1 MSAKTSSLST
11 LLLSYTFS
19 LSICRQRHLLCQL
32 FFSVTH
38 SLYQYVGK
46 DIFFVNSSSQLHILF
61 INMSAKTSSLST
73 LLLSY
78 TFSLTICRQRHL
90 LCQLFFSVT
99 HSLYQYVGKDIF
111 FVNSSSQLHILFINM
126 TVKTPSLSTLLL
138 SYTFS
143 LSICRK
149 DIFFVNSSSQLHIL
163 FINMSAKTSSLSTLL
178 LSYTFSLT
186 ICRQRHLLCQLFF
199 SVTHSL

>member
-1 MSAKTSSLST
+1 
-11 LLLSYTFS
+11 
-19 LSICRQRHLLCQL
+19 
-32 FFSVTH
+32 
-38 SLYQYVGK
+38 
-46 DIFFVNSSSQLHILF
+46 
-61 INMSAKTSSLST
+61 MSAKTSSLST

-111 FVNSSSQLHILFINM
+111 FVNSSSQLHILFNNM
-126 TVKTPSLSTLLL
+126 SAKTSSLSTLLL

-163 FINMSAKTSSLSTLL
+163 FNNMSAKTSSLSTLL

-186 ICRQRHLLCQLFF
+186 ICRKDIFFVNSSSQLHILFINMSQRHLLCQLFF

>member
-1 MSAKTSSLST
+1 MSRNTWVSPLSICRQRHLLCQLFFSVTHSLYQYVGKDIFFVNSSSQLHILFNNMSANTSSLST

-32 FFSVTH
+32 FFTVTH

-99 HSLYQYVGKDIF
+99 HSL
-111 FVNSSSQLHILFINM
+111 
-126 TVKTPSLSTLLL
+126 
-138 SYTFS
+138 
-143 LSICRK
+143 
-149 DIFFVNSSSQLHIL
+149 
-163 FINMSAKTSSLSTLL
+163 
-178 LSYTFSLT
+178 
-186 ICRQRHLLCQLFF
+186 
-199 SVTHSL
+199 